1 MRRIVNTFSNMS
13 IKYKL
18 FASYMFVILIS
29 FGIFSL
35 MNYVIVG
42 RDVEKQAIYSSGKIV
57 DQTASFLENRVSSI
71 KNVLNILALDSTV
84 QELVNRPDDYY
95 YENIGNWLVD
105 SQRFT
110 KLFYSTCQN
119 FDILSISI
127 YMTQGLAKLSET
139 DSYFLFE
146 RIEKLPWYQQ
156 MVLKGELFTWVTP
169 KMLNIARKDV
179 VSLIRLIPDPK
190 NISEY
195 KAALRADISIAEIER
210 ILNQA
215 LFTNRTLAFIVN
227 SNSEV
232 VARSLNR
239 THLSIGEIIKGI
251 EKNISSQEANVIEME
266 VRGEKLLVRTRI
278 ISDTDWYLV
287 LVTPYKEI
295 HELNI
300 KTIKQV
306 FFMIF
311 LITPFTLIFAF
322 WAATSST
329 SRIKRLTHNMKK
341 VIEKGDFNIELD
353 SHSQDEVGQLIYTF
367 NYMLKKIKEL
377 LHEQYQLG
385 KEKKN
390 LELKALQSQINPHFL
405 YNTLDLIN
413 WIAIKNKNED
423 ISRLVTSL
431 SQFYKLSLSKGEDV
445 VTVENEIEHVKAYV
459 MIQNYRFD
467 NCIELKIDV
476 PQKLLQARIPKL
488 TLQPLVENSIHHGI
502 LEKDEQ
508 KGTIIIKG
516 EIIDDKMAAIYV
528 IDDGVGISKEVL
540 EKIKR
545 GEVETTRGH
554 GFGIK
559 NINERLKIYFGNQA
573 GLFYESKINEKTV
586 AKVLFPVEE

>member
-1 MRRIVNTFSNMS
+1 MKRIVNMFSNMS

-29 FGIFSL
+29 FGIFSF

-42 RDVEKQAIYSSGKIV
+42 RDVERQAIYSSGKIV
-57 DQTASFLENRVSSI
+57 DQTASFLENRVSSV

-84 QELVNRPDDYY
+84 QELVNRPDEYY

-139 DSYFLFE
+139 DSYFLFA

-156 MVLKGELFTWVTP
+156 MVSKGELFAWVTP
-169 KMLNIARKDV
+169 KMLNIPQKDV

-195 KAALRADISIAEIER
+195 KAALRADISIAEIEK

-215 LFTNRTLAFIVN
+215 LFTNRTLAFLIN
-227 SNSEV
+227 SNREI
-232 VARSLNR
+232 VARSLNG
-239 THLSIGEIIKGI
+239 TSLSIGDIINEV
-251 EKNISSQEANVIEME
+251 EKWISSSQANIVEME
-266 VRGEKLLVRTRI
+266 VGGEKLLVRTRI
-278 ISDTDWYLV
+278 INYTDWYLV

-353 SHSQDEVGQLIYTF
+353 FHSQDEVGQLIYTF

-377 LHEQYQLG
+377 LHQQYQLG

-423 ISRLVTSL
+423 ISKLVTSL
-431 SQFYKLSLSKGEDV
+431 SHFYKLSLSKGEDV

-476 PQKLLQARIPKL
+476 PLQLLKARIPKL

-508 KGTIIIKG
+508 RGTVIIKG
-516 EIIDDKMAAIYV
+516 EIIEDKMAAICV
-528 IDDGVGISKEVL
+528 IDDGVGICEEVL
-540 EKIKR
+540 EKIKK
-545 GEVETTRGH
+545 GEVETSKGH

-559 NINERLKIYFGNQA
+559 NINERLKIYFGNEA
-573 GLFYESKINEKTV
+573 GLFYESKINKKTI

>member
-1 MRRIVNTFSNMS
+1 MKMIANTFSNMS

-29 FGIFSL
+29 FGIFSF

-57 DQTASFLENRVSSI
+57 DQTVSFLENRVSSV

-105 SQRFT
+105 SQRLT

-156 MVLKGELFTWVTP
+156 MVLKGELFAWVTP
-169 KMLNIARKDV
+169 KMLNVARKDI

-195 KAALRADISIAEIER
+195 RAALRADISITEIER

-232 VARSLNR
+232 VARSLNG
-239 THLSIGEIIKGI
+239 TNLSVKDIIKGI
-251 EKNISSQEANVIEME
+251 KENILSQEANVVEME
-266 VRGEKLLVRTRI
+266 VEGEKLLIRTRN

-311 LITPFTLIFAF
+311 LIAPFTLIFSF

-329 SRIKRLTHNMKK
+329 SRIKRLTYNMKK

-467 NCIELKIDV
+467 NCIDLKIDV
-476 PQKLLQARIPKL
+476 PQKLLKARIPKL

-516 EIIDDKMAAIYV
+516 EILDDKMAAICV

-540 EKIKR
+540 EKIKK
-545 GEVETTRGH
+545 GEVETSKGH

-559 NINERLKIYFGNQA
+559 NINERLKIYFGNEA

-586 AKVLFPVEE
+586 VKVLFPVEE